1 MSGSDAVHG
10 PGRRAAAE
18 RLDDLRRLR
27 RRLLFGGGAL
37 ITVLVMLTAIV
48 SSFADV
54 GEFHDRERHSFNEAR
69 AAVEYYLLQRD
80 RAYATSINGNDVLWR
95 DQRPGLIATGT
106 ALAGRFH
113 AQGEAVLVRAEGR
126 TAVPWL
132 VLGLKDDPLPEQ
144 ELAAYLGMVDIYSA
158 YTADSITSQNAS
170 GPLLVYA
177 YEPQGRLLAV
187 SNIGDESQLLQT
199 LGVTTRRQ
207 AFARLLQEE
216 AQARQVPPRP
226 GPIREAA
233 REGRLLSRYGINPFT
248 GQPSLVGRVTLAE
261 GTRPYFRRVVF
272 ESIGNIKAQ
281 LEAREQGR
289 YLVTT
294 AEGQVVLST
303 GGLSSQ
309 EQDLLTRLEPGYM
322 GRAGAQPPRGYSQGR
337 FVLASGLP
345 GVDWTLSHAYG
356 WADIWRSQGAYLLA
370 RALSALVIIGLLWWL
385 LRRIDRRVFTP
396 ALVDASRVYESE
408 ALSRVI
414 IGTAPVGLVLL
425 ARGSGE
431 PLLQND
437 AARQLVESVHAAGE
451 VAPQP
456 LYVRLAELGRN
467 ASLDEVLELQ
477 WSPAESGTATQLQIS
492 MAQATYDE
500 QPVWVCAL
508 RDVTAQVEL
517 EDNLR
522 RAREDS
528 EAARQSAEAANRAK
542 SAFVATMS
550 HEIRTPL
557 NGVQGHL
564 ELLARSPLQPGQR
577 ERLDRIRFS
586 ADALMRIISDVLD
599 FSKIEA
605 GQLDVEPVPFALR
618 PLIEGVALLFAPDAL
633 RKGVRLYFTVD
644 AAADQLCV
652 GDAHRIRQILTN
664 LVGNAVKFTE
674 SGRILLRAELHH
686 SAGQGAQLRVQV
698 IDSGIGMSPE
708 QTAQLFQPFQQA
720 DASVSRRYGGSGL
733 GLALCQQIAQAMGGQ
748 VSVESAEGVGSSFTL
763 LLPMQ
768 VQALQ
773 PPPTQPLLGRRVT
786 VLSSTP
792 EWRAEMERLLVAW
805 GATATV
811 FDRPQS
817 DDEGGDA
824 LLIVGDH
831 RAWSIDEEQQ
841 LMQGYARTVHA
852 HAQGPLSAEARG
864 DCIEVS
870 SYASEAVLEAL
881 GPGERAGGHVAVVKP
896 VRATA
901 ARGRVLLVE
910 DNEVNRELIQQQLEE
925 IGFAVD
931 AAGNGAEALELWKD
945 GHYHAVL
952 TDINMPVMDGYALAR
967 DLRQRGQSLPILAIT
982 ATALASERERCLA
995 AGIDDLLLKPFN
1007 LDRLEVALARTNA
1020 PADHVRGQ
1028 QREAGP
1034 AAVPVPRDIPAGIR
1048 RIFVDTGDQDLQ
1060 AIFDA
1065 RANGDTAAL
1074 LERVHGFKGAL
1085 QMMGEQALAEQCGE
1099 IESALRQ
1106 GASASDGA
1114 LDALQLAL
1122 SARLEDY
1129 RRDLD
1134 ASL

>member
-1 MSGSDAVHG
+1 MAGSDVVHG
-10 PGRRAAAE
+10 PARQAAAA
-18 RLDDLRRLR
+18 RLDDLRQLR
-27 RRLLFGGGAL
+27 RRLLYGGGAL
-37 ITVLVMLTAIV
+37 ICVLVVLTALV
-48 SSFADV
+48 SAIADV
-54 GEFHDRERHSFNEAR
+54 EEFHARERHSFNEAR
-69 AAVEYYLLQRD
+69 AAAEYYLLQRD

-95 DQRPGLIATGT
+95 DQRAGLAASGA
-106 ALAGRFH
+106 ALAARFH
-113 AQGEAVLVRAEGR
+113 AQGEEVLVRAEGR

-132 VLGLKDDPLPEQ
+132 VLGLKDKPLPEQ

-158 YTADSITSQNAS
+158 YTADSITSQNAP

-187 SNIGDESQLLQT
+187 SNISGESQLLRA
-199 LGVTTRRQ
+199 LGVTTRQQ
-207 AFARLLQEE
+207 AFARLLGEE
-216 AQARQVPPRP
+216 ARFRQATVRP

-233 REGRLLSRYGINPFT
+233 REGRLMSRYGINPFT
-248 GQPSLVGRVTLAE
+248 GQPSLIGMVTLAE
-261 GTRPYFRRVVF
+261 GTTPYFRRVVF
-272 ESIGNIKAQ
+272 ESVGNIKAQ

-289 YLVTT
+289 YLVST
-294 AEGQVVLST
+294 AERQVVLST
-303 GGLSSQ
+303 GGLSNR
-309 EQDLLTRLEPGYM
+309 EQDLLMRLAPSDTA
-322 GRAGAQPPRGYSQGR
+322 RAGRQPPRRYSQGS
-337 FVLASGLP
+337 FVLTSGLP
-345 GVDWTLSHAYG
+345 GVEWTLSHVYG
-356 WADIWRSQGAYLLA
+356 WSDIWRSQGAYLLA
-370 RALSALVIIGLLWWL
+370 RALSALLIISLLWWL

-396 ALVDASRVYESE
+396 ALADASRVYESE

-425 ARGSGE
+425 ARDSGE

-437 AARQLVESVHAAGE
+437 AARQLVETVRTAGE
-451 VAPQP
+451 VASPP
-456 LYVRLAELGRN
+456 LYLRLAEVGRN
-467 ASLDEVLELQ
+467 ASIDEVLELQ
-477 WSPAESGTATQLQIS
+477 WAPAESGTATQLQIS

-528 EAARQSAEAANRAK
+528 EAARQSAESANRAK

-557 NGVQGHL
+557 NGVLGHL

-586 ADALMRIISDVLD
+586 ADALMHIITDVLD

-605 GQLDVEPVPFALR
+605 GQLDVERVPFALR

-664 LVGNAVKFTE
+664 LVGNAVKFTD

-686 SAGQGAQLRVQV
+686 SAGQGTQLRVQV

-733 GLALCQQIAQAMGGQ
+733 GLALCQQIARAMGGQ
-748 VSVESAEGVGSSFTL
+748 VSVESTEGVGSGFTL
-763 LLPMQ
+763 RLPMQ

-773 PPPTQPLLGRRVT
+773 PPPPQPLRGRRVT

-805 GATATV
+805 GATAAV
-811 FDRPQS
+811 LDRPQN

-852 HAQGPLSAEARG
+852 HAQGPLSAETRG
-864 DCIEVS
+864 DRIEVS
-870 SYASEAVLEAL
+870 SYVSEAVLEAL
-881 GPGERAGGHVAVVKP
+881 APGESAGGHVAVVKP

-910 DNEVNRELIQQQLEE
+910 DNAVNRELIQQQLEE

-945 GHYHAVL
+945 GHYRAVL

-1007 LDRLEVALARTNA
+1007 LDRLEAALARTNA
-1020 PADHVRGQ
+1020 PADHVHGQ
-1028 QREAGP
+1028 QRGAGP

-1060 AIFDA
+1060 AILDA
-1065 RANGDTAAL
+1065 RANGDTAAI

-1099 IESALRQ
+1099 IESVLRQ

>member
-1 MSGSDAVHG
+1 MAGSDVVHG
-10 PGRRAAAE
+10 PARQAAAA
-18 RLDDLRRLR
+18 RLDDLRQLR
-27 RRLLFGGGAL
+27 RRLLYGGGAL
-37 ITVLVMLTAIV
+37 ICALVVLTALV
-48 SSFADV
+48 SAIADV
-54 GEFHDRERHSFNEAR
+54 EEFHARERHSFNEAR
-69 AAVEYYLLQRD
+69 AAAEYYLLQRD

-95 DQRPGLIATGT
+95 DQRAGLAASGA
-106 ALAGRFH
+106 ALAARFH
-113 AQGEAVLVRAEGR
+113 AQGEEVLVRSEGR

-132 VLGLKDDPLPEQ
+132 VLGLKDKPLPEQ

-158 YTADSITSQNAS
+158 YTADSITSQNAP

-187 SNIGDESQLLQT
+187 SNISGESQLLRA
-199 LGVTTRRQ
+199 LGVTTRQQ
-207 AFARLLQEE
+207 AFARLLGEE
-216 AQARQVPPRP
+216 ARFRQATVRP

-233 REGRLLSRYGINPFT
+233 REGRLMSRYGINPFT
-248 GQPSLVGRVTLAE
+248 GQPSLIGMVTLAE
-261 GTRPYFRRVVF
+261 GTTPYFRRVVF
-272 ESIGNIKAQ
+272 ESVGNIKAQ

-289 YLVTT
+289 YLVST
-294 AEGQVVLST
+294 AERQVVLST
-303 GGLSSQ
+303 GGLSNREQ
-309 EQDLLTRLEPGYM
+309 ELLMRLAPSDTA
-322 GRAGAQPPRGYSQGR
+322 RAGRQPPRRYSQGS

-345 GVDWTLSHAYG
+345 GVEWTLSHVYG
-356 WADIWRSQGAYLLA
+356 WSDIWCSQGAYLLA
-370 RALSALVIIGLLWWL
+370 RALSALLIISLLWWL

-396 ALVDASRVYESE
+396 ALADASRVYESE

-425 ARGSGE
+425 ARDSGE

-437 AARQLVESVHAAGE
+437 AARQLVETVRTASE
-451 VAPQP
+451 VASPP
-456 LYVRLAELGRN
+456 LYLRLAEVGRN
-467 ASLDEVLELQ
+467 ARIDEVLELQ

-492 MAQATYDE
+492 MAQATYYE

-517 EDNLR
+517 EENLR

-557 NGVQGHL
+557 NGVLGHL

-586 ADALMRIISDVLD
+586 ADALMHIITDVLD

-605 GQLDVEPVPFALR
+605 GQLDVERVPFALR

-633 RKGVRLYFTVD
+633 RKGV
-644 AAADQLCV
+644 QLCLTVEAANNQLYV
-652 GDAHRIRQILTN
+652 GDAHRIRQILNN
-664 LVGNAVKFTE
+664 LMGNAVKFTE
-674 SGRILLRAELHH
+674 SGRILLRAEMQRE
-686 SAGQGAQLRVQV
+686 AGQGTQLRVQV

-733 GLALCQQIAQAMGGQ
+733 GLALCQQIARAMGGQ
-748 VSVESAEGVGSSFTL
+748 VSVESTEGVGSSFTL
-763 LLPMQ
+763 RLPMQ

-773 PPPTQPLLGRRVT
+773 PPPPQPLRGRRVT

-805 GATATV
+805 GATAAV
-811 FDRPQS
+811 LDRPQN

-852 HAQGPLSAEARG
+852 HAQGPLSAETRG
-864 DCIEVS
+864 DRIEVS
-870 SYASEAVLEAL
+870 SYVSEAVLEAL
-881 GPGERAGGHVAVVKP
+881 APGERAGGHVAVVKP

-910 DNEVNRELIQQQLEE
+910 DNAVNRELIQQQLEE

-945 GHYHAVL
+945 GHYRAVL

-967 DLRQRGQSLPILAIT
+967 DLRRRGQSLPILAIT

-1007 LDRLEVALARTNA
+1007 LDRLEAALARTNA
-1020 PADHVRGQ
+1020 PADHVHGQ
-1028 QREAGP
+1028 QRGAGP

-1060 AIFDA
+1060 AILDA

-1099 IESALRQ
+1099 IESVLRQ

>member
-1 MSGSDAVHG
+1 MAGSDAVHG
-10 PGRRAAAE
+10 PSRRTAAA
-18 RLDDLRRLR
+18 RLDDLRQLR

-37 ITVLVMLTAIV
+37 ITVLVLLTAIV
-48 SSFADV
+48 SSIADV
-54 GEFHDRERHSFNEAR
+54 EEFHARERHSFNEAR
-69 AAVEYYLLQRD
+69 AAVEYFLLQRD

-95 DQRPGLIATGT
+95 DQRPALIATGA

-113 AQGEAVLVRAEGR
+113 AQGEEVLVRAEGR

-132 VLGLKDDPLPEQ
+132 VLGLKNNPLPEQ

-158 YTADSITSQNAS
+158 YTADSITSQNTA

-199 LGVTTRRQ
+199 LGVATRQQ

-216 AQARQVPPRP
+216 AQVRQASPRP

-248 GQPSLVGRVTLAE
+248 GQPSLVGMVTLAE
-261 GTRPYFRRVVF
+261 GNTPYFRRVVF
-272 ESIGNIKAQ
+272 ESIGTIKAQ

-289 YLVTT
+289 YLVAT
-294 AEGQVVLST
+294 ADRQVVLST
-303 GGLSSQ
+303 GGLTSQ
-309 EQDLLTRLEPGYM
+309 EQNLLITLPPGS
-322 GRAGAQPPRGYSQGR
+322 AGGAGTQPLRRYSQGR
-337 FVLASGLP
+337 FVVACRLP
-345 GVDWTLSHAYG
+345 GVDWTLGHVYDWS
-356 WADIWRSQGAYLLA
+356 DVWRSQGPYLLA
-370 RALSALVIIGLLWWL
+370 RTISALLIIGLLWWL
-385 LRRIDRRVFTP
+385 LQRIDRRVFSP
-396 ALVDASRVYESE
+396 ALADASRVYESE

-414 IGTAPVGLVLL
+414 IGTAPIGLALL
-425 ARGSGE
+425 SRSNGE

-437 AARQLVESVHAAGE
+437 TARQLVETVHEAGE
-451 VAPQP
+451 DATLPP
-456 LYVRLAELGRN
+456 LYARLAELGRN
-467 ASLDEVLELQ
+467 ASIDEVLELQ

-492 MAQATYDE
+492 MAQATYYE

-557 NGVQGHL
+557 NGVLGHL

-644 AAADQLCV
+644 AAADQRCV

-674 SGRILLRAELHH
+674 SGRILLRAELHRA
-686 SAGQGAQLRVQV
+686 AGQGAQLRVQV

-748 VSVESAEGVGSSFTL
+748 VSVESTEGVGSSFTL

-773 PPPTQPLLGRRVT
+773 PPPAQPLLGRRVT

-792 EWRAEMERLLVAW
+792 EWRTEMERLLVAW

-811 FDRPQS
+811 LDRPQS
-817 DDEGGDA
+817 DDDGGDA

-852 HAQGPLSAEARG
+852 HAQGPLSAETRG
-864 DCIEVS
+864 DRIEVS

-881 GPGERAGGHVAVVKP
+881 GPGESADGRTPAARPAQVPA
-896 VRATA
+896 ASA

-910 DNEVNRELIQQQLEE
+910 DNAVNRELIQQQLEE

-931 AAGNGAEALELWKD
+931 TAENGEEALAQWQDER
-945 GHYHAVL
+945 YRAVL

-967 DLRQRGQSLPILAIT
+967 ELRKRGQSLPIVAIT

-995 AGIDDLLLKPFN
+995 AGIDDLLLKPLN
-1007 LDRLEVALARTNA
+1007 LERLEAGLARWESSSGKVERT
-1020 PADHVRGQ
+1020 PPTQ
-1028 QREAGP
+1028 
-1034 AAVPVPRDIPAGIR
+1034 PVPRTVSAAIR
-1048 RIFVDTGDQDLQ
+1048 RIFVDTGDKDLQ
-1060 AIFDA
+1060 SIADA
-1065 RANGDTAAL
+1065 RAQGNASYL
-1074 LERVHGFKGAL
+1074 LERVHAFKGAL
-1085 QMMGEQALAEQCGE
+1085 QMLGERSLAEQCGA
-1099 IESALRQ
+1099 IERDLRD
-1106 GASASDGA
+1106 AMPVDEEA
-1114 LDALQLAL
+1114 LDALQAAL
-1122 SARLEDY
+1122 QARLDDY
-1129 RRDLD
+1129 RRDLEQP
-1134 ASL
+1134 S

>member
-945 GHYHAVL
+945 GHYRAVL

>member
-1 MSGSDAVHG
+1 
-10 PGRRAAAE
+10 
-18 RLDDLRRLR
+18 LDDLRRLR

>member
-1 MSGSDAVHG
+1 MAGSDVVHG
-10 PGRRAAAE
+10 PARQAVAA
-18 RLDDLRRLR
+18 RLDDLGQLR
-27 RRLLFGGGAL
+27 RRLLYGGGAL
-37 ITVLVMLTAIV
+37 ISALVVLTALV
-48 SSFADV
+48 SAIADV
-54 GEFHDRERHSFNEAR
+54 EEFHARERHSFNEAR
-69 AAVEYYLLQRD
+69 AAAEYYLLQRD

-95 DQRPGLIATGT
+95 DQRAGLAASG
-106 ALAGRFH
+106 AGLAARFH
-113 AQGEAVLVRAEGR
+113 AQGEEVLVRSEGR

-132 VLGLKDDPLPEQ
+132 VLGLKDKPLPEQ

-187 SNIGDESQLLQT
+187 SNISGESQLLRA
-199 LGVTTRRQ
+199 LGVTTRQQ
-207 AFARLLQEE
+207 AFARLLGEE
-216 AQARQVPPRP
+216 PRFRQATVRP

-233 REGRLLSRYGINPFT
+233 REGRLMSRYGINPFT
-248 GQPSLVGRVTLAE
+248 GQPSLIGMVTLAE
-261 GTRPYFRRVVF
+261 GTTPYFRRVVF
-272 ESIGNIKAQ
+272 ESVGNIKAQ

-289 YLVTT
+289 YLVST
-294 AEGQVVLST
+294 AERQVVLST
-303 GGLSSQ
+303 GGLSNR
-309 EQDLLTRLEPGYM
+309 EQDLLMRLAPSDTA
-322 GRAGAQPPRGYSQGR
+322 RAGRQPPRRYSQGS

-345 GVDWTLSHAYG
+345 GVEWTLSHVYG
-356 WADIWRSQGAYLLA
+356 WSDIWRSQGAYLLA
-370 RALSALVIIGLLWWL
+370 RALSALLIISLLWWL

-396 ALVDASRVYESE
+396 ALADASRVYESE

-425 ARGSGE
+425 ARDSGE

-437 AARQLVESVHAAGE
+437 AARQLVETVRTAGE
-451 VAPQP
+451 VASPP
-456 LYVRLAELGRN
+456 LYLRLAEVGRN
-467 ASLDEVLELQ
+467 ARIDEVLELQ

-522 RAREDS
+522 RARENS
-528 EAARQSAEAANRAK
+528 EAARQSAESANRAK

-557 NGVQGHL
+557 NGVLGHL
-564 ELLARSPLQPGQR
+564 ELLARSPLQPSQR

-586 ADALMRIISDVLD
+586 ADALMHIITDVLD

-605 GQLDVEPVPFALR
+605 GQLDVERVPFALR

-633 RKGVRLYFTVD
+633 RKGV
-644 AAADQLCV
+644 QLCLTVEAANNQLYV
-652 GDAHRIRQILTN
+652 GDAHRIRQILNN
-664 LVGNAVKFTE
+664 LVGNAVKFTD

-686 SAGQGAQLRVQV
+686 SAGQGTQLRVQV

-733 GLALCQQIAQAMGGQ
+733 GLALCQQIARAMGGQ
-748 VSVESAEGVGSSFTL
+748 VSVESTEGVGSSFTL
-763 LLPMQ
+763 RLPMQ

-773 PPPTQPLLGRRVT
+773 PPPPQPLRGRRVT

-805 GATATV
+805 GATAAV
-811 FDRPQS
+811 LDRPQN

-852 HAQGPLSAEARG
+852 HAQGPLSAETRG
-864 DCIEVS
+864 DRIEVS
-870 SYASEAVLEAL
+870 SYVSEAVLEAL
-881 GPGERAGGHVAVVKP
+881 APGERAGGHVAVVKP

-910 DNEVNRELIQQQLEE
+910 DNAVNRELIQQQLEE

-945 GHYHAVL
+945 GHYRAVL

-1060 AIFDA
+1060 AILDA

-1106 GASASDGA
+1106 GASASDEA
-1114 LDALQLAL
+1114 LDVLQLAL

>member
-1 MSGSDAVHG
+1 MAGSDVVHG
-10 PGRRAAAE
+10 PARQAAAA
-18 RLDDLRRLR
+18 RLDDLRQLR
-27 RRLLFGGGAL
+27 RRLLYGGGAL
-37 ITVLVMLTAIV
+37 ICVLVVLTALV
-48 SSFADV
+48 SAIADV
-54 GEFHDRERHSFNEAR
+54 EEFHARERHSFNEAR
-69 AAVEYYLLQRD
+69 AAAEYYLLQRD

-95 DQRPGLIATGT
+95 DQRAGLAASGA
-106 ALAGRFH
+106 ALAARFH
-113 AQGEAVLVRAEGR
+113 AQGEEVLVRSEGR

-132 VLGLKDDPLPEQ
+132 VLGLKDKPLPEQ

-158 YTADSITSQNAS
+158 YTADSITSQNAP

-187 SNIGDESQLLQT
+187 SNISGESQLLRA
-199 LGVTTRRQ
+199 LGVTTRQQ
-207 AFARLLQEE
+207 AFARLLGEE
-216 AQARQVPPRP
+216 ARFRQAAVRP

-233 REGRLLSRYGINPFT
+233 REGRLMSRYGINPFT
-248 GQPSLVGRVTLAE
+248 GQPSLIGMVTLAE
-261 GTRPYFRRVVF
+261 GTTPYFRRVVF
-272 ESIGNIKAQ
+272 ESVGNIKAQ

-289 YLVTT
+289 YLVST
-294 AEGQVVLST
+294 AERQVVLST
-303 GGLSSQ
+303 GGLSNR
-309 EQDLLTRLEPGYM
+309 EQDLLMRLAPSDTA
-322 GRAGAQPPRGYSQGR
+322 RAGRQPPRRYSQGS

-345 GVDWTLSHAYG
+345 GVEWTLSHVYG
-356 WADIWRSQGAYLLA
+356 WSDIWRSQGAYLLA
-370 RALSALVIIGLLWWL
+370 RALSALLIISLLWWL

-396 ALVDASRVYESE
+396 ALADASRVYESE

-425 ARGSGE
+425 ARDSGE

-437 AARQLVESVHAAGE
+437 AARQLVETVRTASE
-451 VAPQP
+451 VASPP
-456 LYVRLAELGRN
+456 LYLRLAEVGRN
-467 ASLDEVLELQ
+467 ASIDEVLELQ
-477 WSPAESGTATQLQIS
+477 WAPAESGTATQLQIS

-528 EAARQSAEAANRAK
+528 EAARQSAESANRAK

-557 NGVQGHL
+557 NGVLGHL

-586 ADALMRIISDVLD
+586 ADALMHIITDVLD

-605 GQLDVEPVPFALR
+605 GQLDVERVPFALR

-664 LVGNAVKFTE
+664 LVGNAVKFTD

-686 SAGQGAQLRVQV
+686 SAGQGTQLRVQV
-698 IDSGIGMSPE
+698 IDSGIGMSRE

-733 GLALCQQIAQAMGGQ
+733 GLALCQQIARAMGGQ
-748 VSVESAEGVGSSFTL
+748 VSVESTEGVGSSFTL
-763 LLPMQ
+763 RLPMQ

-773 PPPTQPLLGRRVT
+773 PPPPQPLRGRRVT

-805 GATATV
+805 GATAAV
-811 FDRPQS
+811 LDRPQN

-852 HAQGPLSAEARG
+852 HAQGPLSAETRG
-864 DCIEVS
+864 DRIEVS
-870 SYASEAVLEAL
+870 SYVSEAVLEAL
-881 GPGERAGGHVAVVKP
+881 APGESAGGHVAVVKP

-910 DNEVNRELIQQQLEE
+910 DNAVNRELIQQQLEE

-945 GHYHAVL
+945 GHYRAVL

-967 DLRQRGQSLPILAIT
+967 DLRRRGQSLPILAIT

-1007 LDRLEVALARTNA
+1007 LARLEAALARTNG
-1020 PADHVRGQ
+1020 PAGHARGQ

-1060 AIFDA
+1060 AILEA

-1099 IESALRQ
+1099 IESVLRQ

>member
-1 MSGSDAVHG
+1 MAGSDVVHG
-10 PGRRAAAE
+10 PARQAAAA
-18 RLDDLRRLR
+18 RLDDLRQLR
-27 RRLLFGGGAL
+27 RRLLYGGGAL
-37 ITVLVMLTAIV
+37 ISALVVLTALV
-48 SSFADV
+48 SAIADV
-54 GEFHDRERHSFNEAR
+54 EEFHARERHSFNEAR
-69 AAVEYYLLQRD
+69 AAAEYYLLQRD

-95 DQRPGLIATGT
+95 DQRAGLAASGA
-106 ALAGRFH
+106 ALAARFH
-113 AQGEAVLVRAEGR
+113 AQGEEVLVRAEGR

-132 VLGLKDDPLPEQ
+132 VLGLKDKPLPEQ

-158 YTADSITSQNAS
+158 YTADSITSQNAP

-187 SNIGDESQLLQT
+187 SNIGDESQLLRA
-199 LGVTTRRQ
+199 LGVTTRQQ
-207 AFARLLQEE
+207 AFARLLGEE
-216 AQARQVPPRP
+216 ARFRQATVRP
-226 GPIREAA
+226 GPIREAT
-233 REGRLLSRYGINPFT
+233 REGRLMSRYGINPFT
-248 GQPSLVGRVTLAE
+248 GQPSLIGMVTLAE
-261 GTRPYFRRVVF
+261 GTTPYFRRVVF
-272 ESIGNIKAQ
+272 ESAGNIKAQ

-289 YLVTT
+289 YLVST
-294 AEGQVVLST
+294 AERQVVLST
-303 GGLSSQ
+303 GGLSNR
-309 EQDLLTRLEPGYM
+309 EQDLLMRLAPSDTA
-322 GRAGAQPPRGYSQGR
+322 RAGGQPPRRYSQGS

-345 GVDWTLSHAYG
+345 GVEWTLSHVYG
-356 WADIWRSQGAYLLA
+356 WSDIWRSQGAYLLA
-370 RALSALVIIGLLWWL
+370 RALSALLIISLLWWL

-396 ALVDASRVYESE
+396 ALADASRVYESE

-425 ARGSGE
+425 ARDSGE

-437 AARQLVESVHAAGE
+437 AARQLVETVRTAGE
-451 VAPQP
+451 VASPP
-456 LYVRLAELGRN
+456 LYLRLAEVGRN
-467 ASLDEVLELQ
+467 ARIDEVLELQ

-528 EAARQSAEAANRAK
+528 EAARQSAESANRAK

-557 NGVQGHL
+557 NGVLGHL

-586 ADALMRIISDVLD
+586 ADALMHIITDVLD

-605 GQLDVEPVPFALR
+605 GQLDVERVPFALR

-686 SAGQGAQLRVQV
+686 SAGQGAQLRVLV

-748 VSVESAEGVGSSFTL
+748 VSVESTEGVGSSFTL

-811 FDRPQS
+811 LDRPQN

-864 DCIEVS
+864 DRIEVS
-870 SYASEAVLEAL
+870 SYVSEAVLEAL
-881 GPGERAGGHVAVVKP
+881 APGERAGGHVAVVKT

-910 DNEVNRELIQQQLEE
+910 DNAVNRELIQQQLEE

-945 GHYHAVL
+945 GHYRAVL

-1020 PADHVRGQ
+1020 PADHVHGQ
-1028 QREAGP
+1028 QRGAGP

-1060 AIFDA
+1060 AILDA
-1065 RANGDTAAL
+1065 RANGDTAAI

-1099 IESALRQ
+1099 IESVLRQ

>member
-1 MSGSDAVHG
+1 MAGSDVVHG
-10 PGRRAAAE
+10 PARQAAAA
-18 RLDDLRRLR
+18 RLDDLRQLR
-27 RRLLFGGGAL
+27 RRLLYGGGAL
-37 ITVLVMLTAIV
+37 ICVLVVLTALV
-48 SSFADV
+48 SAIADV
-54 GEFHDRERHSFNEAR
+54 EEFHARERHSFNEAR
-69 AAVEYYLLQRD
+69 AAAEYYLLQRD

-95 DQRPGLIATGT
+95 DQRAGLAASGA
-106 ALAGRFH
+106 ALAARFH
-113 AQGEAVLVRAEGR
+113 AQGEEVLVRSEGR

-132 VLGLKDDPLPEQ
+132 VLGLKDKPLPEK

-158 YTADSITSQNAS
+158 YTADSITSQNAP

-187 SNIGDESQLLQT
+187 SNISGESQLLRA
-199 LGVTTRRQ
+199 LGVTTRQQ
-207 AFARLLQEE
+207 AFARLLGEE
-216 AQARQVPPRP
+216 ARFRQATVRP

-233 REGRLLSRYGINPFT
+233 REGRLMSRYGINPFT
-248 GQPSLVGRVTLAE
+248 GQPSLIGMVTLAE
-261 GTRPYFRRVVF
+261 GTTPYFRRVVF
-272 ESIGNIKAQ
+272 ESVGNIKAQ

-289 YLVTT
+289 YLVST
-294 AEGQVVLST
+294 AERQVVLST
-303 GGLSSQ
+303 GGLSNREQ
-309 EQDLLTRLEPGYM
+309 ELLMRLAPSDTA
-322 GRAGAQPPRGYSQGR
+322 RAGRQPPRRYSQGS

-345 GVDWTLSHAYG
+345 GVEWTLSHVYG
-356 WADIWRSQGAYLLA
+356 WSDIWCSQGAYLLA
-370 RALSALVIIGLLWWL
+370 RALSALLIISLLWWL

-396 ALVDASRVYESE
+396 ALADASRVYESE

-425 ARGSGE
+425 ARDSGE

-437 AARQLVESVHAAGE
+437 AARQLVETVRTASE
-451 VAPQP
+451 VASPP
-456 LYVRLAELGRN
+456 LYLRLAEVGRN
-467 ASLDEVLELQ
+467 ARIDEVLELQ

-492 MAQATYDE
+492 MAQATYYE

-517 EDNLR
+517 EENLR

-557 NGVQGHL
+557 NGVLGHL

-586 ADALMRIISDVLD
+586 ADALMHIITDVLD

-605 GQLDVEPVPFALR
+605 GQLDVERVPFALR

-633 RKGVRLYFTVD
+633 RKGV
-644 AAADQLCV
+644 QLCLTVEAANNQLYV
-652 GDAHRIRQILTN
+652 GDAHRIRQILNN
-664 LVGNAVKFTE
+664 LMGNAVKFTE
-674 SGRILLRAELHH
+674 SGRILLRAEMQRE
-686 SAGQGAQLRVQV
+686 AGQGTQLRVQV

-733 GLALCQQIAQAMGGQ
+733 GLALCQQIARAMGGQ
-748 VSVESAEGVGSSFTL
+748 VSVESTEGVGSSFTL
-763 LLPMQ
+763 RLPMQ

-773 PPPTQPLLGRRVT
+773 PPPPQPLRGRRVT

-805 GATATV
+805 GATAAV
-811 FDRPQS
+811 LDRPQN

-852 HAQGPLSAEARG
+852 HAQGPLSAETRG
-864 DCIEVS
+864 DRIEVS
-870 SYASEAVLEAL
+870 SYVSEAVLEAL
-881 GPGERAGGHVAVVKP
+881 APGERAGGHVAVVKP

-910 DNEVNRELIQQQLEE
+910 DNAVNRELIQQQLEE

-945 GHYHAVL
+945 GHYRAVL

-1007 LDRLEVALARTNA
+1007 LDRLEAALARTNA
-1020 PADHVRGQ
+1020 PADHVHGQ
-1028 QREAGP
+1028 QRGAGP

-1060 AIFDA
+1060 AILDA

-1099 IESALRQ
+1099 IESVLRQ

>member
-48 SSFADV
+48 SSVADV

-542 SAFVATMS
+542 STFVATMS

-557 NGVQGHL
+557 NGVLGHL

-686 SAGQGAQLRVQV
+686 SVGQGAQLRVQV

-748 VSVESAEGVGSSFTL
+748 VSVESTEGVGSSFTL

-805 GATATV
+805 GASATV
-811 FDRPQS
+811 LDRPQN

-841 LMQGYARTVHA
+841 LMKGYARTVHA

-864 DCIEVS
+864 DRIEVS
-870 SYASEAVLEAL
+870 SYASDAVLEAL
-881 GPGERAGGHVAVVKP
+881 GAGERAGGHVAVVKP

-910 DNEVNRELIQQQLEE
+910 DNAVNRELIQQQLEE

-945 GHYHAVL
+945 GHYRAVL

-1060 AIFDA
+1060 AILDA

-1114 LDALQLAL
+1114 WDALQLAL

>member
-674 SGRILLRAELHH
+674 SGRILLQAELHH

-945 GHYHAVL
+945 GHYRAVL